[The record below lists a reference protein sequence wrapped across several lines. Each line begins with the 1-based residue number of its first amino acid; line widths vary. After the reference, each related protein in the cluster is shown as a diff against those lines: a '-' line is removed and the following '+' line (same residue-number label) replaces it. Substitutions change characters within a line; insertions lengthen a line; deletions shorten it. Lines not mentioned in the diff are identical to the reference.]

1 VANALLEVKALT
13 VSYRGALA
21 LHGVSLSVGQGE
33 SVSIVGPNGAGK
45 TSLLRAISGL
55 VRSQGEIRLD
65 GESIAGLAPE
75 HVVRRGVV
83 HCPQAAQLFPEMT
96 VLENLDLGA
105 FTVRDGSARRE
116 ALESVFQLFP
126 KLADRRTQRAGTLS
140 GGERQMVA
148 IGRSLM
154 SRPRLL
160 MLDEPSLGLAP
171 LMRDRIEEAIRQ
183 VHRTWGLTVIL
194 VEQDTAFA
202 MDIADRVYVL
212 DGGQV
217 VRQGPVAEIA
227 GDPAIRKAYLGVA

>member
-1 VANALLEVKALT
+1 VSNALLEVKSLT

-21 LHGVSLSVGQGE
+21 LHGVSLDVGQGE

-45 TSLLRAISGL
+45 TSLLRAVSGL
-55 VRSQGEIRLD
+55 VKCQGDIRLD
-65 GESIAGLAPE
+65 GEPINGLAPE

-83 HCPQAAQLFPEMT
+83 HCPQAAQLFPDMT

-105 FTVRDGSARRE
+105 FTVRDVGTRRE

-171 LMRDRIEEAIRQ
+171 LMRDRIEDAIRQ

-202 MDIADRVYVL
+202 MDVADRVYVL
-212 DGGQV
+212 DGGEV
-217 VRQGPVAEIA
+217 VRHGTAAEIA
-227 GDPAIRKAYLGVA
+227 GDPAIRRAYLGVA

>member
-1 VANALLEVKALT
+1 MANALLEVKNLT
-13 VSYRGALA
+13 VSYRGAIA

-55 VRSQGEIRLD
+55 VRCQGEVRLD
-65 GESIAGLAPE
+65 GQPITGLTPE
-75 HVVRRGVV
+75 RVVRRGVV
-83 HCPQAAQLFPEMT
+83 HCPQAAQLFPDMT
-96 VLENLDLGA
+96 VLENLELGS
-105 FTVRDGSARRE
+105 FTVRDAAARRE
-116 ALESVFQLFP
+116 ALQRVFELFP
-126 KLADRRTQRAGTLS
+126 KLAERKTQRAGTLS

-171 LMRDRIEEAIRQ
+171 LMRDRIEDAVRQ

-202 MDIADRVYVL
+202 MDVADRAYVL
-212 DGGQV
+212 DGGEV
-217 VRQGPVAEIA
+217 VRHGPVAEIA
-227 GDPAIRKAYLGVA
+227 GDPAIRRAYLGVA

>member
-1 VANALLEVKALT
+1 VANVLLEVKSLT

-21 LHGVSLSVGQGE
+21 LHGVSLDVAPGE

-55 VRSQGEIRLD
+55 VPCQGEVRLD
-65 GESIAGLAPE
+65 GEVITGLSPE
-75 HVVRRGVV
+75 RVVRRGLV

-96 VLENLDLGA
+96 VLENLELGS
-105 FTVRDGSARRE
+105 FTVRDAAARRE
-116 ALESVFQLFP
+116 ALDRVFELFP
-126 KLADRRTQRAGTLS
+126 RVAERKAQRAGTLS

-154 SRPRLL
+154 GRPRLL

-217 VRQGPVAEIA
+217 VRHGPVAEIA
-227 GDPAIRKAYLGVA
+227 GDPAIRRAYLGVA

>member
-1 VANALLEVKALT
+1 MSNALLEVKDLV

-55 VRSQGEIRLD
+55 VPCQGEVRLD
-65 GESIAGLAPE
+65 GEPIDGLRPDA
-75 HVVRRGVV
+75 VVRRGVV

-96 VLENLDLGA
+96 VLENLELGS
-105 FTVRDGSARRE
+105 FTIRDAADRRE
-116 ALESVFQLFP
+116 ALQRVFELFP
-126 KLADRRTQRAGTLS
+126 KLADRRAQKAGTLS

-202 MDIADRVYVL
+202 MDVADRVYVL
-212 DGGQV
+212 DGGEV
-217 VRQGPVAEIA
+217 VRHGTVAEVA

>member
-1 VANALLEVKALT
+1 MANALLEVKDVS
-13 VSYRGALA
+13 VSYRGAVA
-21 LHGVSLSVGQGE
+21 LHGASLGVGRGE

-55 VRSQGEIRLD
+55 VRCQGEVLFD
-65 GESIAGLAPE
+65 GERISGMRPE
-75 HVVRRGVV
+75 QVVRRGVV

-105 FTVRDGSARRE
+105 FTVRDGGARRE
-116 ALESVFQLFP
+116 ALERVYQLFP
-126 KLADRRTQRAGTLS
+126 QLADRRAQRAGTLS

-183 VHRTWGLTVIL
+183 VNRAWGLTVIL
-194 VEQDTAFA
+194 VEQDTGFA
-202 MDIADRVYVL
+202 LDIADRVYVL

-217 VRQGPVAEIA
+217 VRHGPVAEIA
-227 GDPAIRKAYLGVA
+227 GDPAIRRAYLGVA